1 MTDRSFEALLDESS
15 RGVPKRGMRTGEV
28 PLRAKALQS
37 FSSLP
42 PAVQAEPAPERS
54 RTPTRPDLARDG
66 GADVPAVLA
75 PNAVDDVWRNL
86 PRVTF
91 DPRHL
96 ERHRI
101 IAATREDPAHST
113 FDVLRT
119 RLLRTLKE
127 NGWTRVA
134 ITSPTKDC
142 GKSFLAA
149 NLALSLSRAERVR
162 TVLMDLDL
170 RNPSLDKTLGVEQPG
185 VLRRFLSGKVTV
197 REQFR
202 RFAENDLGA
211 GQNLAFALNERI
223 EAHPAE
229 LLLAPST
236 DEALAA
242 MQEQLRPDVV
252 LYDLPPALYYDDV
265 IAFQRHVDGVLL
277 VIGGGVTR
285 AEDVNEVSR
294 RLGKDNPLLGV
305 VLNKAEGASIRH
317 YYY

>member
-1 MTDRSFEALLDESS
+1 MTQRGFNGLSRESS
-15 RGVPKRGMRTGEV
+15 RGVPRRGMRSGEV
-28 PLRAKALQS
+28 PLRAKALNS
-37 FSSLP
+37 FSAPGATASQTDAET
-42 PAVQAEPAPERS
+42 PAQPW
-54 RTPTRPDLARDG
+54 RPDLVREAEPG
-66 GADVPAVLA
+66 VPAVLA

-86 PRVTF
+86 PRVPI

-127 NGWTRVA
+127 NGWSRVA

-170 RNPSLDKTLGVEQPG
+170 RNPSLAKTLGVEHPG
-185 VLRRFLSGKVTV
+185 VLRRFLSGRVTV

-202 RFAENDLGA
+202 RFADNDLGV
-211 GQNLAFALNERI
+211 GQNLALALNEHV

-236 DEALAA
+236 DTALAA

-252 LYDLPPALYYDDV
+252 LFDLPPALYYDDV
-265 IAFQRHVDGVLL
+265 IAFQRHFDGVLL
-277 VIGGGVTR
+277 VVGGGVTR
-285 AEDVNEVSR
+285 SEDIEEVSR
-294 RLGKDNPLLGV
+294 RLGSDKPLLGV
-305 VLNKAEGASIRH
+305 VLNKAEGAAIRQ